1 MPATSEFMDNRPPI
15 LLLPGMAADAGM
27 FEPQRAA
34 FPNLIAPSWIDPL
47 PQESLRHYADRF
59 AESLDP
65 GRPCIVGGVSFGGIV
80 ALEMASRLRASAC
93 VLISSVRSPAE
104 YPLLY
109 RILRLTAVSSPSHLG
124 WFAGCV
130 AELSAPSL
138 PPATTR
144 RLQRLSSP
152 RSAFLR
158 WATWAALRWQP
169 SPAARKVPVLQIH
182 GDADRTF
189 PIRHVRPDIVVQGGG
204 HLLSLTH
211 PAAVNDVLRRAE
223 SIAA

>member
-1 MPATSEFMDNRPPI
+1 VSKFMDNRLPI

-34 FPNLIAPSWIDPL
+34 FPNLSAPSWIDPL

-59 AESLDP
+59 AQRLDP

-80 ALEMASRLRASAC
+80 ALEMASRLKASAC
-93 VLISSVRSPAE
+93 VLISSVRSPSE
-104 YPLLY
+104 FPLSY
-109 RILRLTAVSSPSHLG
+109 QVLRLASLSSPSHLG
-124 WFAGCV
+124 WLAGCV
-130 AELSAPSL
+130 GELSAPSL
-138 PPATTR
+138 PRGTVR
-144 RLQRLSSP
+144 RLQRLSAP

-158 WATWAALRWQP
+158 WATWAVLRWQ
-169 SPAARKVPVLQIH
+169 SSLAARRVRVLQIH
-182 GDADRTF
+182 GDCDRTF
-189 PIRHVRPDIVVQGGG
+189 PIRHVRPDVVVQGGG

-211 PAAVNDVLRRAE
+211 PGQVNDLLRRAE